1 LFFSPPKF
9 WVGFS
14 EFSFR
19 PNFRRSSFR
28 QRARVYCRPGLEITY
43 INPSPVPHHIMKTRK
58 KRAARFHSQSE
69 AHQAPTGNQ
78 EEAQEEAISP
88 QSTSD
93 PGHPVLQDLSNQRPT
108 LQCIR
113 RSGSRRIGL
122 EEGNSNET

>member
-1 LFFSPPKF
+1 
-9 WVGFS
+9 
-14 EFSFR
+14 
-19 PNFRRSSFR
+19 
-28 QRARVYCRPGLEITY
+28 
-43 INPSPVPHHIMKTRK
+43 MKTRK